1 MGMSICYTCK
11 ILLSKF
17 CEPMDCIQVIYV
29 HLKLTD
35 SQLETI
41 MAKSIHKW
49 KVNNTFEIIELYREK
64 ISTIT

>member
-1 MGMSICYTCK
+1 MEISICYTSK
-11 ILLSKF
+11 TLLPKF

-49 KVNNTFEIIELYREK
+49 
-64 ISTIT
+64 